1 MLRVQVISRDAGMS
15 LTTLR
20 VCYVRTYNCWRH
32 SLIIRDHSEGV
43 RPKKIQLGPVCVAAR

>member
-1 MLRVQVISRDAGMS
+1 MLRVQVISYDAGMS

-43 RPKKIQLGPVCVAAR
+43 RPKKIQLGPVCVAAF